1 MRLEDLRN
9 PPLGYKWVVRYT
21 DAEGKLGMGLTDHHF
36 GLSAII
42 THLLMEKARNIT
54 ITDESIYKDE

>member
-9 PPLGYKWVVRYT
+9 PPLGYKWIVRYKNA
-21 DAEGKLGMGLTDHHF
+21 DGSPGMGITDHHF
-36 GLSAII
+36 GLSPII
-42 THLLMEKARNIT
+42 TTLLMNKARDIT